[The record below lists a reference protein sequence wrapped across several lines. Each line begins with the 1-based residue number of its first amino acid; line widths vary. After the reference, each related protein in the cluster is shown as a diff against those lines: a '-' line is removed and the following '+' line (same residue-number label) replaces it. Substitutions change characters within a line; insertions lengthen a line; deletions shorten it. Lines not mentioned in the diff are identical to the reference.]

1 MEEGVSRIGVS
12 LPKNLLDE
20 FDSIIKNRGY
30 SSRSEAIRD
39 AIRSYIAEYKWLERE
54 KGEIIGVVNVM
65 YDHHFKGI
73 SDSLTS
79 LQHDFYDIITTT
91 LHIHLNKD
99 TCLEMVLVKGD
110 MDKIKRLVDR
120 VSAIRGVTNVKLI
133 TAFRAVSYTHLTLPT
148 KA

>member
-1 MEEGVSRIGVS
+1 MEEGVARIGVS

-20 FDSIIKNRGY
+20 FDSIIKTRGY

-73 SDSLTS
+73 SDALTN
-79 LQHDFYDIITTT
+79 LQHNFYKIITTT
-91 LHIHLNKD
+91 LHIHLNED
-99 TCLEMVLVKGD
+99 MCLEMILVRGD
-110 MDKIKRLVDR
+110 MEEIKKLVDK
-120 VSAIRGVTNVKLI
+120 VSAVRGVTGVKFI
-133 TAFRAVSYTHLTLPT
+133 TAF
-148 KA
+148 KE